1 MKYFSFKILFICIVL
16 PPLLHLG
23 TLQSIEKYL
32 QKKYLEEIENIYTGD
47 TRLLLNGSISL
58 KDAINTNIDNYL
70 KNKQMIRMG
79 AKTDVLVTT
88 RRAAIIYP
96 IIFDEE
102 SDALVKRTRDELAAD
117 NYRLM
122 NDGLVVEVDVSLK
135 RYSIFVVA
143 VFGFYYFIS
152 LLVLY
157 RYYRIG
163 ADRVRMEALIREKEI
178 DRLHELEKQQQ
189 HRLEAL
195 REDKKYL
202 STEFHRIKKSFRQD
216 KMQATRNEDEF
227 INEIM
232 ALEEKVKNS
241 LKLYERQ
248 QRENEELRELV
259 DQLGKEKQKSGRQ
272 KRKAE
277 SLVQKRFK
285 ALYKHVTFEDR
296 SYDGFVNLTEDM
308 KIKAEEVIQQLN
320 QDPAGVLVKR
330 KVLMKKNPNAVFEIT
345 FAYNGRLYFTRSK
358 DNPAGIL
365 AIGTKNTQDK
375 DLAYI
380 DKLS

>member
-23 TLQSIEKYL
+23 TIQTVETYL
-32 QKKYLEEIENIYTGD
+32 QKRYHQDIENVYTGD
-47 TRLLLNGSISL
+47 TRLLLNGSINL

-70 KNKQMIRMG
+70 KNKQMVRMG

-88 RRAAIIYP
+88 RRDSILYP
-96 IIFDEE
+96 TIFDEE
-102 SDALVKRTRDELAAD
+102 SDAIVKRTRNEVAAD

-122 NDGLVVEVDVSLK
+122 NEGLVVKVSVSLE
-135 RYSIFVVA
+135 RDSILVVA

-163 ADRVRMEALIREKEI
+163 AGRARLDALAREKEI
-178 DRLHELEKQQQ
+178 DRLHDLEKQQQ
-189 HRLEAL
+189 DRLQAL

-202 STEFHRIKKSFRQD
+202 STEFQRIKKTFRQD
-216 KMQATRNEDEF
+216 KMQTTRNEDEF

-232 ALEEKVKNS
+232 ALEENVKNS
-241 LKLYERQ
+241 LKLYGNQ

-259 DQLGKEKQKSGRQ
+259 NQIGKDKQKGGRQ
-272 KRKAE
+272 KRKVE
-277 SLVQKRFK
+277 SVVQKRFK
-285 ALYKHVTFEDR
+285 ALYKHVTFENR
-296 SYDGFVNLTEDM
+296 AYEGFAKLTEDM
-308 KIKAEEVIQQLN
+308 KIKAEEVVQQLS

-330 KVLMKKNPNAVFEIT
+330 KVLMKKNPTAVFEVT
-345 FAYNGRLYFTRSK
+345 FAYNGRIYFTRSK
-358 DNPAGIL
+358 DNPAAIL